1 MGAAGGK
8 GRIRGEGGLHASWTL
23 QGGLSLQQD
32 ELESNQLLMKV
43 FKLGNGNNRSKGKFG
58 IADCTQELSSLQ
70 KWEVTHQS
78 VITLWPITGEVNN
91 TYLCYRVSEH
101 FVLKVGVRS
110 RKNKQAWVSERGWQ
124 GPNYDGQNISRTAAC
139 GVFLVFSGQY
149 LSKVVQ
155 GMNMGG
161 RGSLILVGSEGW
173 PVWSDPADKL
183 LQLKLPKKLALVL
196 IERC

>member
-43 FKLGNGNNRSKGKFG
+43 FKLGNGNNRSKGKFV

-78 VITLWPITGEVNN
+78 VIPLWPITGEVNN
-91 TYLCYRVSEH
+91 TYLYVIKWVNILSSKL
-101 FVLKVGVRS
+101 VLEAGKTSKR
-110 RKNKQAWVSERGWQ
+110 E
-124 GPNYDGQNISRTAAC
+124 
-139 GVFLVFSGQY
+139 Y
-149 LSKVVQ
+149 LSEVDKGQ
-155 GMNMGG
+155 IMMA
-161 RGSLILVGSEGW
+161 RTSPELQLVGCS
-173 PVWSDPADKL
+173 WSSVVSTYQKWFKEWIWEAEAHWSLWGAKGGL
-183 LQLKLPKKLALVL
+183 CGL
-196 IERC
+196 IQQTSYFSLNCRKG